1 MGSMA
6 LFRKSGESH
15 GLSIAMTG
23 VRLGDRLVQIGC
35 ADPTL
40 AGALGSKVGLSGRA
54 CVVVTGSEM
63 AARARRGAERAG
75 VLIEVEQTDLGRLP
89 FADSSFDLATVDST
103 DGVLES
109 MSPADRH
116 ACLLETL
123 RILVPRGRV
132 VLIESGPRRG
142 LAGLLRRAPAHVNDE
157 YQASGG
163 PRAALGKAG
172 FRAVRSLGERDGFVF
187 HEGVK

>member
-6 LFRKSGESH
+6 LFRKSGEAH

-23 VRLGDRLVQIGC
+23 VRLGDRLLQIGC

-40 AGALGSKVGLSGRA
+40 VGALGSKVGLSGRA
-54 CVVVTGSEM
+54 CVAVSGSEM
-63 AARARRGAERAG
+63 AMRARRGAERAG
-75 VLIEVEQTDLGRLP
+75 VLIEVEETDVRKLP

-103 DGVLES
+103 DGGLES
-109 MSPADRH
+109 MSTTDRQ
-116 ACLLETL
+116 ACLLEAQ

-142 LAGLLRRAPAHVNDE
+142 LAGFLRRAPVHVNAE
-157 YQASGG
+157 YQVSGG
-163 PRAALGKAG
+163 PLAALTKAG
-172 FRAVRSLGERDGFVF
+172 FRAVRTLGERDGFVF